1 MGGGV
6 FVFGCFLA
14 IFGDVRFRV
23 LGLRSSFS
31 LQPQSVVPS
40 LSTSTLAESHTDM
53 TISIKQHSL
62 EQSLRY
68 QKDILHRPKIFQTI
82 CLGET
87 LTSLVN
93 GET

>member
-1 MGGGV
+1 MGGGGV

-14 IFGDVRFRV
+14 VFGDVRFRV
-23 LGLRSSFS
+23 LGLRSSIS

-40 LSTSTLAESHTDM
+40 LSTSTLAESHTDV

-62 EQSLRY
+62 EQSY

-82 CLGET
+82 CFGET
-87 LTSLVN
+87 LISLAN